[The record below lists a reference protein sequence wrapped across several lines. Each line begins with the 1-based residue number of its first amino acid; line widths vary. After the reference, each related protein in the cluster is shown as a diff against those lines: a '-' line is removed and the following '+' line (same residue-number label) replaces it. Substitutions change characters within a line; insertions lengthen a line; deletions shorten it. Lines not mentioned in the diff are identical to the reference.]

1 MKLTFV
7 SPAGGGRISRSCSF
21 AGFSTAHNRNLAKS
35 LGKSSTRSRM
45 SVKSA
50 KMYSSLQKG
59 AVIWDP
65 KPEQVK
71 KVFETLKKGLNE
83 YLEMHQAELDY
94 LSGCHKD
101 TRRNSRL
108 AFYYDL
114 DKQIRS
120 VERYIR
126 KLEFH
131 ISKVEELY
139 EAYSI
144 QCRLRDGASNM
155 KHAFSLFPST
165 KASRES
171 LVELYKNL
179 QECTEDMCLIE
190 GTLEVHL
197 GEFHL
202 KMKGLVGY
210 ARLCPGDQYE
220 VFIRLGRQKWKLK
233 GKIEADDSQTWDE
246 EEKVFIPNLHEK
258 FEIKVTEL
266 RGLSTLLVGI
276 VKCDSIDFF
285 ITRPQTIIVDITEL
299 GTIKLQLEVLWN
311 PFDTES
317 LILSPG
323 STTKFSVGS
332 RKNSIYSWTP
342 PNTPSF
348 REKYYLSVLQQGK
361 KQVDIGDETQ
371 DSCILSYLAD
381 YDFNM
386 RLRNTSHSFTET
398 TEGSSFSSEDQKS
411 SESRN
416 ETPPSNQRS
425 LSLTI
430 LRDTCV
436 EREQRDVSRCQPFS
450 RRTLDILQET
460 PHADSAL
467 TISSCPVDQQKG
479 ESQSFTFTWSHPS
492 AQEGQ
497 ALSAGQRGLKDSS
510 DASPDGGSFRSIA
523 KTVQAL
529 LHLLKSRHP
538 GPAQLDELEY
548 QVFCIRDKLK
558 PKKYHLKHSSVESL
572 MVETA
577 LESFDFLNADCSAD
591 ELSSLGSIRTSSVST
606 STYNDGTFHSHSPEN
621 GTFHFHSPEKAGSEE
636 LTTGNDDLDTLLDIH
651 LHFCKALLQKLI
663 APNLAPIVQK
673 SLLEEVSQQKRVLEI
688 VSALVAPVPR
698 NLTSVEEIIRKAKKQ
713 KHCLKIWS
721 ECTEPGSILLCPVE
735 RIWNPLKYML
745 MFRTKEKYPG
755 HLEKVLQTFLEQIV
769 GGNLLFPS
777 ENLLPESVTLFQ
789 FYSYLEK
796 HHVRDLEKYLARF
809 AKEVLLIEDLKHPGR
824 MKKIKKLKGKRLRQ
838 LVPLPQTLRLL
849 ALLQLDENHRV
860 GKAATSCLLRAAA
873 SRNFREKALLFYTD
887 VLNNDDAKLQEA
899 ACLALKNL
907 RGIESVEQIAS
918 LCLSETEEVRN
929 TARET
934 TLSFGEKGRLAFE
947 KMDKICCELRDTM
960 YQEAEIE
967 ITVF

>member
-1 MKLTFV
+1 
-7 SPAGGGRISRSCSF
+7 
-21 AGFSTAHNRNLAKS
+21 
-35 LGKSSTRSRM
+35 M
-45 SVKSA
+45 SVRSA
-50 KMYSSLQKG
+50 KMYPSLQKG

-65 KPEQVK
+65 KPDQVK
-71 KVFETLKKGLNE
+71 KVFEALKKGLNE

-120 VERYIR
+120 VERYLR

-144 QCRLRDGASNM
+144 QCRLRDGALNM
-155 KHAFSLFPST
+155 KHAFSLSPST

-233 GKIEADDSQTWDE
+233 GKIETDDSQTWDE
-246 EEKVFIPNLHEK
+246 EEKIFIPNLHEK

-266 RGLSTLLVGI
+266 RGLSSLLVGT

-285 ITRPQTIIVDITEL
+285 MTRPQTIIVDVTEL

-311 PFDTES
+311 PFDAEN

-323 STTKFSVGS
+323 STAKFSVGS
-332 RKNSIYSWTP
+332 RKNSTYSWTP

-361 KQVDIGDETQ
+361 KQVDIVDEIQ
-371 DSCILSYLAD
+371 DPCILSYLAD
-381 YDFNM
+381 CDFNM

-398 TEGSSFSSEDQKS
+398 TEDSSFSSEDQKS

-416 ETPPSNQRS
+416 LTPPSSQRT
-425 LSLTI
+425 LSLAF
-430 LRDTCV
+430 LRDTCA
-436 EREQRDVSRCQPFS
+436 EREPRDVLLSQPFH

-467 TISSCPVDQQKG
+467 TIPSCPLDQHRG
-479 ESQSFTFTWSHPS
+479 ESQTFTLSWSPPS
-492 AQEGQ
+492 AQQGQ
-497 ALSAGQRGLKDSS
+497 VLSTGQRGSKD
-510 DASPDGGSFRSIA
+510 DIGANPDGGIRSIA
-523 KTVQAL
+523 TTVQAV

-538 GPAQLDELEY
+538 GPSQLDELEY
-548 QVFCIRDKLK
+548 QVFCIQDKLK
-558 PKKYHLKHSSVESL
+558 PKKYQLKHSSVESL
-572 MVETA
+572 MVETV

-591 ELSSLGSIRTSSVST
+591 ELSSLGSVRTRSIST
-606 STYNDGTFHSHSPEN
+606 STYNDGTFHSLGYDTKAEN
-621 GTFHFHSPEKAGSEE
+621 EE
-636 LTTGNDDLDTLLDIH
+636 LTTGSDDLDTLLDVH
-651 LHFCKALLQKLI
+651 LQLCKALLQKLV
-663 APNLAPIVQK
+663 APNLAPIVQN
-673 SLLEEVSQQKRVLEI
+673 SLMEEVSRQKHVLEI
-688 VSALVAPVPR
+688 ISAIIAPVPR
-698 NLTSVEEIIRKAKKQ
+698 NLTSVEEIIHKAKKQ

-721 ECTEPGSILLCPVE
+721 ECTERGSILLCPVE
-735 RIWNPLKYML
+735 RFWNSLKYIL
-745 MFRTKEKYPG
+745 MFKTKEKYPG
-755 HLEKVLQTFLEQIV
+755 HLEKVLQMFLEQIA
-769 GGNLLFPS
+769 GGSLLFPS
-777 ENLLPESVTLFQ
+777 ATLQDDSVTLFQ

-796 HHVRDLEKYLARF
+796 HRVSNLEKYLARF

-824 MKKIKKLKGKRLRQ
+824 VKKIKKLKGKRLGQ

-860 GKAATSCLLRAAA
+860 GRAAVSCLSRAAA
-873 SRNFREKALLFYTD
+873 NRNFREKALLFYTD
-887 VLNNDDAKLQEA
+887 VLSNDNVKFQQA

-907 RGIESVEQIAS
+907 RGVESIEQIAS

-929 TARET
+929 TARDT